1 MPFEIKT
8 KKNKKSERNLK
19 FQKKLGKEPS
29 INQLTRKR
37 MGSKKINI
45 KAFQKNI
52 FSEGYE
58 ARERD

>member
-37 MGSKKINI
+37 MGLKKNKYKGI
-45 KAFQKNI
+45 
-52 FSEGYE
+52 SEKYF
-58 ARERD
+58 